1 MHFVNGIYTGEVN
14 ASNLPHG
21 KGRMDY
27 DLGLV
32 LEGMWSNGKFH
43 SQHPR
48 DLKVDTSQASGVNAD
63 LPTSPRS
70 PMSGEPRRNVKSQD
84 FADMSS
90 KCKNSHRR
98 DLKSVSKVKKQ
109 EKVGL
114 ARTRSKSKF
123 EEELKQKAGV
133 ANSDP
138 KEELD

>member
-1 MHFVNGIYTGEVN
+1 LELIDGVYTGEVN
-14 ASNLPHG
+14 ASNVPHG
-21 KGRMDY
+21 KGRMQY

-32 LEGMWSNGKFH
+32 LEGVWSNGTF
-43 SQHPR
+43 
-48 DLKVDTSQASGVNAD
+48 VVNAD

-70 PMSGEPRRNVKSQD
+70 PISGEPRINVKSQD
-84 FADMSS
+84 FAGTSS

-98 DLKSVSKVKKQ
+98 DLKNVSNLKKQ
-109 EKVGL
+109 EKVSM